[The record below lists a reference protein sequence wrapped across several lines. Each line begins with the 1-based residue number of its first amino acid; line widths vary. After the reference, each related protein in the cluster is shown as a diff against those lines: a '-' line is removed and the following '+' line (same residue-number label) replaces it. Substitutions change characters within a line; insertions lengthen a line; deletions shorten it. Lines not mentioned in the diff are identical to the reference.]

1 MVKKTRRR
9 KEKPKNKIKIRGKKP
24 LIRMLKD
31 PFPLS
36 FFFTTTKIHTNTLI
50 KNTYN

>member
-1 MVKKTRRR
+1 MVKKTRR

-31 PFPLS
+31 TFPL
-36 FFFTTTKIHTNTLI
+36 FLFHYD
-50 KNTYN
+50 KNTHKH